1 MKISREI
8 IINGISQTTEYELTG
23 VELERAYNE
32 YVEIHDKNEVI
43 HQLKDAEYEDIENIP
58 DDIIADLASQVRE
71 RMEEYRD
78 QAILDLIRKNEETL
92 APYKDKWKVFTK
104 KVTLTVD
111 KEYTIKARNEE
122 EADTLFERWSERH
135 GSEMVD
141 DLMEDAEYNGD
152 FDYDDPEEYDEFGDP
167 DNADIVEGRNV

>member
-1 MKISREI
+1 MKISREVMGNSMDI
-8 IINGISQTTEYELTG
+8 VLTEAEIDRIFNEELA
-23 VELERAYNE
+23 RRN
-32 YVEIHDKNEVI
+32 KNELISMLEDKGYEAIEDIPDSLIDAMIRKFDEDDDHEMVWGNVI
-43 HQLKDAEYEDIENIP
+43 EYFDEELAEY
-58 DDIIADLASQVRE
+58 RE
-71 RMEEYRD
+71 
-78 QAILDLIRKNEETL
+78 
-92 APYKDKWKVFTK
+92 KWKVFTK

-122 EADTLFERWSERH
+122 EADALFERWSERH